1 MNICRRFNMRK
12 NDATSSVRRWGWL
25 SRVAELVTWSSL
37 SIFEDKICKFHGQ
50 AVDHNGEYTV
60 CICMH
65 HFIWMEVPGVSAFWV
80 WHSLET
86 SCGRDATGGCCVEH
100 QCRNRGSGKK
110 STLGFGALSL
120 QPWHFWER
128 RPDIS
133 HCSQLKDKYVMAKHT
148 HIDTLRHCVWIDMDR
163 NDREPANFPWVLLQ
177 KRRSQLLQSPEGPV
191 GMPNGQPFWWRWV
204 DMGNSNSTGFT
215 DFCKTSRGFKL
226 GRLHREWGVGVF
238 FWFQGEVKEA
248 VELIWGKY
256 DIKNSI
262 YDYVWYS
269 MALRTLTLSFVHHKE
284 ISNKKMSYLFV
295 QRSYL
300 KIQIQTRAST
310 TWQILTKSKTRQN
323 KSKHASSNRTQQQ
336 NVYMEL

>member
-238 FWFQGEVKEA
+238 FSISGRGERSRWIN
-248 VELIWGKY
+248 LGQIWYQEFYLWLCMIFYGSPNIDTQLCASQRDKQQK
-256 DIKNSI
+256 D
-262 YDYVWYS
+262 V
-269 MALRTLTLSFVHHKE
+269 LSFC
-284 ISNKKMSYLFV
+284 
-295 QRSYL
+295 
-300 KIQIQTRAST
+300 
-310 TWQILTKSKTRQN
+310 SKVLPQN
-323 KSKHASSNRTQQQ
+323 PNPDKSKHDLTDTNKIQ
-336 NVYMEL
+336 NQTK